1 LVLDGAGVKIQ
12 RDSEGV
18 SRDTHVGRRECEVP
32 ELTVATKQNIEKAFD
47 DGAPIYD
54 RVGPAIYE
62 PFGTRLV
69 DWLPLK
75 PGATVLDIAT
85 GAGAVLL
92 PAARLLGS
100 KGHITGIDL
109 SDGLLRQAEALARAE
124 GLTNAELRKM
134 DAEHLEFPDQS
145 FDFVTCAFSLNF
157 FPDMEAAL
165 DEMYRV
171 CKPGGWLG
179 LTMFDRTPPPFD
191 PLFPMAIQQFA
202 AYQGNVWI
210 PPHGMPFAPEELE
223 GFLKQHGWQS
233 IETHSQKVTFIY
245 TSEED
250 IWAFPPLQFT
260 LMDADQGARAQF
272 KEEFL
277 ARLRPLFRPDGLH
290 VSAAVAYAKGHR

>member
-1 LVLDGAGVKIQ
+1 M
-12 RDSEGV
+12 
-18 SRDTHVGRRECEVP
+18 P

-47 DGAPIYD
+47 DIAPIYD

-69 DWLPLK
+69 DWLSLK
-75 PGATVLDIAT
+75 PGATMLDIAT

-100 KGHITGIDL
+100 KGHVTGIDL

-124 GLTNAELRKM
+124 GLTNVELRKM
-134 DAEHLEFPDQS
+134 DAEHLEFHDRT
-145 FDFVTCAFSLNF
+145 FDFVTCAFSLQF

-165 DEMYRV
+165 HEMQRV

-191 PLFPMAIQQFA
+191 PLFTMMLQQFS
-202 AYQGNVWI
+202 AYQGKVSI
-210 PPHGMPFAPEELE
+210 PPHGMSNAPEELE
-223 GFLKQHGWQS
+223 GFLKPHGWQS
-233 IETHSQKVTFIY
+233 IETHSEKATFIY
-245 TSEED
+245 ASEDE

-260 LMDADQGARAQF
+260 LMDAGEEAQAQF
-272 KEEFL
+272 REELL
-277 ARLRPLFRPDGLH
+277 AGLRPLFHTDGLH
-290 VSAAVAYAKGHR
+290 VSAAVAYAKGRR

>member
-1 LVLDGAGVKIQ
+1 
-12 RDSEGV
+12 
-18 SRDTHVGRRECEVP
+18 
-32 ELTVATKQNIEKAFD
+32 LTVATKQDIEEAFD
-47 DGAPIYD
+47 DTAATYD

-62 PFGTRLV
+62 PFGKCLV

-124 GLTNAELRKM
+124 GLTNVELCQM
-134 DAEHLEFPDQS
+134 DAEHLEFQDQT
-145 FDFVTCAFSLNF
+145 FDFVTCAFSLYF

-165 DEMYRV
+165 DEMHRV
-171 CKPGGWLG
+171 CKRGGWLG
-179 LTMFDRTPPPFD
+179 LTVFDRTPPPFD

-202 AYQGNVWI
+202 AYHGKVWM
-210 PPHGMPFAPEELE
+210 PPHGMSFAPEELE
-223 GFLKQHGWQS
+223 GFLKLHGWQS
-233 IETHSQKVTFIY
+233 IETHSEKVSFIY
-245 TSEED
+245 TSEQN
-250 IWAFPPLQFT
+250 IWAFPPLQFA
-260 LMDADQGARAQF
+260 LMDAGERARTQF

-277 ARLRPLFRPDGLH
+277 ARLRPLFRPDGLR
-290 VSAAVAYAKGHR
+290 VSAAVAYAKGQR

>member
-1 LVLDGAGVKIQ
+1 M
-12 RDSEGV
+12 
-18 SRDTHVGRRECEVP
+18 P
-32 ELTVATKQNIEKAFD
+32 ELTVATKQDIEKAFD
-47 DGAPIYD
+47 HSAPIYD

-62 PFGTRLV
+62 PFGKWLV
-69 DWLPLK
+69 DWLALS
-75 PGATVLDIAT
+75 PGATMLDIAT

-100 KGHITGIDL
+100 DGHVTGIDL

-124 GLTNAELRKM
+124 GLANVELRQM
-134 DAEHLEFPDQS
+134 DAEHLEFHDQA

-165 DEMYRV
+165 REMHRV

-191 PLFPMAIQQFA
+191 PLFPIAMQQFA
-202 AYQGNVWI
+202 DCQGKVCI

-223 GFLKQHGWQS
+223 GFLKRHGWQS
-233 IETHSQKVTFIY
+233 IETHSDKVTFIY

-250 IWAFPPLQFT
+250 VWAFLPLQFV
-260 LMDADQGARAQF
+260 LMDASEQERAQF

-277 ARLRPLFRPDGLH
+277 ARLRPLFHPDGLH
-290 VSAAVAYAKGHR
+290 VSTAVAYAKGRR

>member
-1 LVLDGAGVKIQ
+1 ME
-12 RDSEGV
+12 DSEM
-18 SRDTHVGRRECEVP
+18 P
-32 ELTVATKQNIEKAFD
+32 ELTVATKQNIAKAFD
-47 DGAPIYD
+47 DGAQIYD

-62 PFGTRLV
+62 PFGARLV

-75 PGATVLDIAT
+75 PGATMLDIAT

-92 PAARLLGS
+92 PAARLLGA
-100 KGHITGIDL
+100 KGHVTGIDL

-124 GLTNAELRKM
+124 GLTNVELRKM
-134 DAEHLEFPDQS
+134 DAERLEFHDQS

-165 DEMYRV
+165 REMYRV
-171 CKPGGWLG
+171 CRPGGWLG
-179 LTMFDRTPPPFD
+179 LTMFDRKPPPFD
-191 PLFPMAIQQFA
+191 PLFPTAMQQFA
-202 AYQGNVWI
+202 DYQGKLSI

-223 GFLKQHGWQS
+223 ALLKPHGWQS
-233 IETHSQKVTFIY
+233 IETYSHKVNFIY
-245 TSEED
+245 TSEEH

-260 LMDADQGARAQF
+260 LMDSGEEARTQF

-290 VSAAVAYAKGHR
+290 VSAAVDYAKAQR